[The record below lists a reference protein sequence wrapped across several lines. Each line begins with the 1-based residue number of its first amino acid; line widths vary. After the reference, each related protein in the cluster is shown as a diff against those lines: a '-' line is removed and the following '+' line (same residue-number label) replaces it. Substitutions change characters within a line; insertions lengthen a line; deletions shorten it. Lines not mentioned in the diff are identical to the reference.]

1 MRVVGQEQATNV
13 PAWHVE
19 ANRTLDVA
27 RILSEK
33 SGLRREAVERSAVAV
48 RAGEVTSSPSGRPL
62 LSTSARDVLQQAAAV
77 AAEKHGPQA
86 AVMPADI
93 MASYLYTIPP
103 AHQRQAERWGLN
115 GTAIQRI
122 GVLLSGAQNVEP
134 RPGELPGYDMA
145 ASSVL
150 KSAFVLPG
158 GGGVRTSYCLPPKR
172 CWSH

>member
-1 MRVVGQEQATNV
+1 MDIQVNTPIELVPLDPSAQRVLLLAAEIGAQITDDVFVSYTTLLLGLLFAKLDQDQMRVVGQEQATNV

-86 AVMPADI
+86 AVTPADI
-93 MASYLYTIPP
+93 MASYLYTIRLPI
-103 AHQRQAERWGLN
+103 N
-115 GTAIQRI
+115 GRR
-122 GVLLSGAQNVEP
+122 SDGA
-134 RPGELPGYDMA
+134 
-145 ASSVL
+145 
-150 KSAFVLPG
+150 
-158 GGGVRTSYCLPPKR
+158 
-172 CWSH
+172 